1 MSPLRNLGARGA
13 GNLSDFG
20 KCPFFP
26 RQTVVLH
33 HSAHFVANG
42 SRNFEHFAKRPN
54 LRLVKLWDSSRGG
67 ACVVPKWGQN
77 PHFLQL
83 GEAKMPKNG
92 HFGPILGHC
101 GPKNAP
107 KCCVFGTF
115 WQNGPQTRVLGHFGA
130 KICVS
135 LRGFAHFLHFL
146 RYLQGLGPFF
156 AKKRIF
162 PWALGRGVAKTP

>member
-1 MSPLRNLGARGA
+1 MRGISAILGNAPFSHAKRSFCTTRHILWRTVRAILSTLPKDPICVCKIVGLLARWGMRGA
-13 GNLSDFG
+13 EMG
-20 KCPFFP
+20 
-26 RQTVVLH
+26 
-33 HSAHFVANG
+33 
-42 SRNFEHFAKRPN
+42 
-54 LRLVKLWDSSRGG
+54 
-67 ACVVPKWGQN
+67 PK
-77 PHFLQL
+77 PHFLQF

-101 GPKNAP
+101 GPKNDP